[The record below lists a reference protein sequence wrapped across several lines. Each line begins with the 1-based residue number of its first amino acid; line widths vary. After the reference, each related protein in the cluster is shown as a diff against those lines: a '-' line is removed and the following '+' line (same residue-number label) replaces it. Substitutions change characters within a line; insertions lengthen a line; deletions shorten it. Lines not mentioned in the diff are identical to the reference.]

1 MAAAAA
7 FGCFMAAGLFRM
19 AAAVLMAAVLMAA
32 VLMAASRITGSSALS
47 WCTMMLRVN
56 ILTCESFGKGGD
68 ESAA

>member
-1 MAAAAA
+1 MAAAAVI
-7 FGCFMAAGLFRM
+7 GCFMAAGLFRM
-19 AAAVLMAAVLMAA
+19 AAA